1 MGMDTYNIMVRHS
14 SRVLVT
20 NYRLINCPE
29 FLTFIRHTEKQL
41 RKLFRSIDMDHNDK
55 VSKEELDNAFRNAGI
70 PVPSSKLDQFFSQ
83 VDSNKDGVITFDEW
97 R

>member
-1 MGMDTYNIMVRHS
+1 MVTDKYNIMVRHS

-20 NYRLINCPE
+20 VQQLRLYPE
-29 FLTFIRHTEKQL
+29 FRTFIRHTEKQL
-41 RKLFRSIDMDHNDK
+41 RKLFKSIDMDHNDK
-55 VSKEELDNAFRNAGI
+55 VSKEELSNAFRNAGI
-70 PVPSSKLDQFFSQ
+70 PVSSSKLDQFFSQ